1 MLSDAGKA
9 APANFTQNRI
19 LAGEVAEKRGLADF
33 QNPDN
38 ILNARVLVTLL
49 AKKPDGGFNDLLAQL
64 YFLAFTKTEHFPA
77 DCLVRPRRA
86 FLKGCSPAP
95 LGTGHG
101 DDGRTDLGDPRAS
114 HDSILSRGEWRAGC
128 RDASNKSRA
137 LL

>member
-1 MLSDAGKA
+1 MLGDAGKA
-9 APANFTQNRI
+9 AAANFTQDRI
-19 LAGEVAEKRGLADF
+19 LAREVAENRGLADF

-77 DCLVRPRRA
+77 DSLVCPRRA

-95 LGTGHG
+95 LGTDRKSTRLNSSHG
-101 DDGRTDLGDPRAS
+101 YISYAVFCLKKKNKKTRQSLNR
-114 HDSILSRGEWRAGC
+114 ILR
-128 RDASNKSRA
+128 
-137 LL
+137 